1 MRSIQLTQHLGQH
14 IAEVVYVVDVWQ
26 ELLVNLFI
34 ASPVHTM
41 QIVAVELIVNLAPDV
56 LEQILT
62 LGKRTVVE
70 VGFEINSLTAA
81 FRDVD
86 TAQRPLIHKE

>member
-1 MRSIQLTQHLGQH
+1 
-14 IAEVVYVVDVWQ
+14 
-26 ELLVNLFI
+26 
-34 ASPVHTM
+34 M
-41 QIVAVELIVNLAPDV
+41 QIVAVELIINLAPDV

-62 LGKRTVVE
+62 LFKRTVVE

-86 TAQRPLIHKE
+86 TAQRTLIHKE

>member
-1 MRSIQLTQHLGQH
+1 
-14 IAEVVYVVDVWQ
+14 
-26 ELLVNLFI
+26 
-34 ASPVHTM
+34 M
-41 QIVAVELIVNLAPDV
+41 QIVAVELIIYLAPDM

-62 LGKRTVVE
+62 LGKWTVIE

-86 TAQRPLIHKE
+86 TAQRTLIHKE